1 MTTAVTVQERA
12 SVALKS
18 PAAEKALRALVAGT
32 IDIGAPTNRAGR
44 EQCHAAAM
52 AALKA
57 RTEIVSA
64 GKVARADATAFS
76 KAVIAEEARLV
87 AIIEPEEKRLKD
99 LRDAWDAEQER
110 IKHAKERAEKARVDA
125 ILLRIDEIRDVPVL
139 ASARGIDGCRTL
151 IAWLDLPERKEGFD
165 EFATKAEQ
173 AIETARA
180 AVVEI
185 LAAKEAEAAAA
196 EEVKKEAARIAA
208 EQAEARA
215 KLVAEQA
222 EFERQKAAQEAAAAI
237 ERKAEAERVAAER
250 AKIEAEQA
258 AARAKI
264 EAERAAFEAERAAE
278 SAKIE
283 AERRRAA
290 DEEAAERAIIEAK
303 EKAIRDAVD
312 EARRKEEAA
321 EAARRAAMSNIRR
334 KIESALDLMDHAGLL
349 RVLEFVSQ
357 A

>member
-32 IDIGAPTNRAGR
+32 IDIVAPTNRAGR

-64 GKVARADATAFS
+64 GKAARADATAFS

-87 AIIEPEEKRLKD
+87 AIIEPEEKRLRD

-110 IKHAKERAEKARVDA
+110 IKHEKERAEKARVDS
-125 ILLRIDEIRDVPVL
+125 ILARIDEIREAPVL

-151 IAWLDLPERKEGFD
+151 IDWLDLPERKEGFE
-165 EFATKAEQ
+165 EFAKKAEL
-173 AIETARA
+173 AIESARA
-180 AVVEI
+180 SVVEM

-196 EEVKKEAARIAA
+196 AEAKKEASRIAA
-208 EQAEARA
+208 EQAEAKARLA
-215 KLVAEQA
+215 AEMA

-237 ERKAEAERVAAER
+237 ERKAEADRIAAER
-250 AKIEAEQA
+250 AKVEAEQA

-264 EAERAAFEAERAAE
+264 EAER
-278 SAKIE
+278 K
-283 AERRRAA
+283 RAA
-290 DEEAAERAIIEAK
+290 DEAAAERAIIEAK
-303 EKAIRDAVD
+303 EKAIRDAAD
-312 EARRKEEAA
+312 EARRKEEDA
-321 EAARRAAMSNIRR
+321 EAARRAAMSDVRR
-334 KIESALDLMDHAGLL
+334 KIESALDLMDHDGLT
-349 RVLEFVSQ
+349 RVLAFVSQ

>member
-12 SVALKS
+12 AVALKS
-18 PAAEKALRALVAGT
+18 PAAENALRALVAGT

-64 GKVARADATAFS
+64 GKAARAYATAFS

-110 IKHAKERAEKARVDA
+110 IKYEKERAEKARVDA

-151 IAWLDLPERKEGFD
+151 IDWLDWPQRKEGFD

-173 AIETARA
+173 SIETARA

-185 LAAKEAEAAAA
+185 LSAKEAEAAAA
-196 EEVKKEAARIAA
+196 EEAKKEAARIAA

-250 AKIEAEQA
+250 AKIEAE
-258 AARAKI
+258 
-264 EAERAAFEAERAAE
+264 RAAFEAERAAE
-278 SAKIE
+278 VAKIE
-283 AERRRAA
+283 AGRKRAA
-290 DEEAAERAIIEAK
+290 DEAAAERAIIEAK
-303 EKAIRDAVD
+303 EKAVRDAAD

-321 EAARRAAMSNIRR
+321 EAARRAAMSEVRR
-334 KIESALDLMDHAGLL
+334 QIESALDLMDHACLL
-349 RVLEFVSQ
+349 RVLAFLEQ

>member
-64 GKVARADATAFS
+64 GKAARADATAFS

-99 LRDAWDAEQER
+99 LRDAWDADQER
-110 IKHAKERAEKARVDA
+110 IKHEKDRAEKARVDA
-125 ILLRIDEIRDVPVL
+125 ILARIDEIRDKPVF
-139 ASARGIDGCRTL
+139 ASAGRIDVCRAL

-165 EFATKAEQ
+165 EFEKKAEL
-173 AIETARA
+173 AIEKARA
-180 AVVEI
+180 SVAEI

-196 EEVKKEAARIAA
+196 EEAKKEAARIAA

-250 AKIEAEQA
+250 AKIEAE
-258 AARAKI
+258 
-264 EAERAAFEAERAAE
+264 RAAFEAERAAE
-278 SAKIE
+278 VEKIE
-283 AERRRAA
+283 AERKRAA
-290 DEEAAERAIIEAK
+290 DEAAAERAIIEAK
-303 EKAIRDAVD
+303 EKAIRDAAD

-321 EAARRAAMSNIRR
+321 EAARRAAMSDVRR
-334 KIESALDLMDHAGLL
+334 KIESELDLMDHAGLL
-349 RVLEFVSQ
+349 RVLEFLEQ

>member
-18 PAAEKALRALVAGT
+18 PTAEKALRALVAGT

-64 GKVARADATAFS
+64 GKAARADATAFS

-110 IKHAKERAEKARVDA
+110 IKHEKERAEKARVDA
-125 ILLRIDEIRDVPVL
+125 ILLRIDEIRDAPVL

-173 AIETARA
+173 SIDAARA
-180 AVVEI
+180 HVAEI

-196 EEVKKEAARIAA
+196 EGAKKEAARIAA

-222 EFERQKAAQEAAAAI
+222 EFERQKAEQEAAAAI

-250 AKIEAEQA
+250 AKIEAE
-258 AARAKI
+258 
-264 EAERAAFEAERAAE
+264 RAAFEAERAAE
-278 SAKIE
+278 VAKIE

-290 DEEAAERAIIEAK
+290 DEAAAERAIIEAK
-303 EKAIRDAVD
+303 EKAIRGAAD

-321 EAARRAAMSNIRR
+321 EAARRAAMSDVRR
-334 KIESALDLMDHAGLL
+334 QIESALDLMDHASLL

>member
-1 MTTAVTVQERA
+1 MTTAITVQERA

-64 GKVARADATAFS
+64 GKAARADATAFS

-99 LRDAWDAEQER
+99 LRDSWDAEQER
-110 IKHAKERAEKARVDA
+110 IKNAKERAEKARVDA
-125 ILLRIDEIRDVPVL
+125 ILLRIDEIRDAPVL

-165 EFATKAEQ
+165 EFATKAEL
-173 AIETARA
+173 AIEAARS

-196 EEVKKEAARIAA
+196 EEAKKEAARIAA

-250 AKIEAEQA
+250 AKIEE
-258 AARAKI
+258 
-264 EAERAAFEAERAAE
+264 ERAAFEAERAAE
-278 SAKIE
+278 VAKIE
-283 AERRRAA
+283 AERKRAA
-290 DEEAAERAIIEAK
+290 DEAAAERAIIEAK
-303 EKAIRDAVD
+303 EKAIRDADD

-321 EAARRAAMSNIRR
+321 EAARRAAMSEVRR
-334 KIESALDLMDHAGLL
+334 QIESALDLMDHDGLL
-349 RVLEFVSQ
+349 RVLAFVEQ

>member
-18 PAAEKALRALVAGT
+18 PTAEKALRALVAGT

-64 GKVARADATAFS
+64 GKAARADATAFS

-110 IKHAKERAEKARVDA
+110 IKHQKERAEKARVDA
-125 ILLRIDEIRDVPVL
+125 ILLRIDEIRDKPVF
-139 ASARGIDGCRTL
+139 ASAGGIDVCRAL
-151 IAWLDLPERKEGFD
+151 IAWFDLPERKEGFD
-165 EFATKAEQ
+165 EFEKKAEL

-196 EEVKKEAARIAA
+196 EEAKKEAARIAA

-237 ERKAEAERVAAER
+237 ARKADDERFAAE
-250 AKIEAEQA
+250 
-258 AARAKI
+258 RAKI

-278 SAKIE
+278 VARIE
-283 AERRRAA
+283 AARKRAA
-290 DEEAAERAIIEAK
+290 DEAAAERAIIEAK
-303 EKAIRDAVD
+303 EKAIRDAAD

-321 EAARRAAMSNIRR
+321 EAARRAAMSDVRR
-334 KIESALDLMDHAGLL
+334 QIESALDLMDHAGLL

>member
-1 MTTAVTVQERA
+1 MTTAITVQERA

-64 GKVARADATAFS
+64 GKAARADATAFS

-110 IKHAKERAEKARVDA
+110 IKHERERAEKARVDA
-125 ILLRIDEIRDVPVL
+125 ILARIDEIRDKPVF
-139 ASARGIDGCRTL
+139 ASAGGIDVCRAL

-165 EFATKAEQ
+165 EFEKKAEL

-196 EEVKKEAARIAA
+196 EEAKKEAARIAA

-215 KLVAEQA
+215 
-222 EFERQKAAQEAAAAI
+222 
-237 ERKAEAERVAAER
+237 
-250 AKIEAEQA
+250 
-258 AARAKI
+258 
-264 EAERAAFEAERAAE
+264 
-278 SAKIE
+278 
-283 AERRRAA
+283 
-290 DEEAAERAIIEAK
+290 
-303 EKAIRDAVD
+303 
-312 EARRKEEAA
+312 
-321 EAARRAAMSNIRR
+321 
-334 KIESALDLMDHAGLL
+334 
-349 RVLEFVSQ
+349 
-357 A
+357 

>member
-12 SVALKS
+12 AVALKS
-18 PAAEKALRALVAGT
+18 PTAEKALRALVAGT

-44 EQCHAAAM
+44 EQCHSAAM

-64 GKVARADATAFS
+64 GKAARAYATAFS

-87 AIIEPEEKRLKD
+87 AIIEPEEKRLKA

-110 IKHAKERAEKARVDA
+110 IRHEKERTEKARVDA
-125 ILLRIDEIRDVPVL
+125 ILLRIDEIRDKPVF
-139 ASARGIDGCRTL
+139 ASAGGVDVCRAL
-151 IAWLDLPERKEGFD
+151 IAWLDLPERKEGFA
-165 EFATKAEQ
+165 EFEKKAEL
-173 AIETARA
+173 AIKSARA
-180 AVVEI
+180 SVSEI

-196 EEVKKEAARIAA
+196 AEAKKEAARIAA
-208 EQAEARA
+208 EQAEAKARLA
-215 KLVAEQA
+215 AEMA

-237 ERKAEAERVAAER
+237 ERKAEADRIAAER
-250 AKIEAEQA
+250 AKVEAEQA

-264 EAERAAFEAERAAE
+264 EAERAAFEAERAAA

-283 AERRRAA
+283 AERKRAA
-290 DEEAAERAIIEAK
+290 DEAAAERAIIEAK
-303 EKAIRDAVD
+303 VKAIRDADD

-321 EAARRAAMSNIRR
+321 EAARRAAMSEVRR
-334 KIESALDLMDHAGLL
+334 QIESALDLMDHDGLL
-349 RVLEFVSQ
+349 RVLAFVEQ